1 MNKDLLVRIIVS
13 AVAFINAACAAFGV
27 APLDVNEEQIYTA
40 VSMVAALAA
49 WVWGFWKNN
58 DFTQAASAGTAV
70 TAKVKAGAISY
81 DEALEI
87 GSDLEDLEQNE
98 IDGETVEE

>member
-1 MNKDLLVRIIVS
+1 MNKDLLVRVIVS

-40 VSMVAALAA
+40 VSLIAALVA
-49 WVWGFWKNN
+49 WIWGFWKNN
-58 DFTQAASAGTAV
+58 DFTQAATVGTAV
-70 TAKVKAGAISY
+70 TAKVKAGEMSF

-87 GSDLEDLEQNE
+87 GVDLEDLEQNE
-98 IDGETVEE
+98 IDGETAEE

>member
-1 MNKDLLVRIIVS
+1 MNKDLLVRVIVS
-13 AVAFINAACAAFGV
+13 AVAFVNAACAAFGV

-40 VSMVAALAA
+40 VSLVAALVA

-58 DFTQAASAGTAV
+58 DFTKAATVGTAV
-70 TAKVKAGAISY
+70 TAKVKAGEMSF

-87 GSDLEDLEQNE
+87 GADLKDLEQAE